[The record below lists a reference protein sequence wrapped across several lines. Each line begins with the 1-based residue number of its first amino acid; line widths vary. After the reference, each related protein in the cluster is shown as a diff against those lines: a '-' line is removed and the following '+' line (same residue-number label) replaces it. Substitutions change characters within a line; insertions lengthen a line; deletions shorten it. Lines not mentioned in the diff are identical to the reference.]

1 MYNELLADTSLVLPK
16 EADYGRHAYYLY
28 VVRHPNRDEIMAKLR
43 ENNIFV
49 NISYPWPIHTMTGY
63 QYLGWKEGLLP
74 ETEAAAKE
82 IFSLPMYPSLADE
95 EVKRV
100 SETLHNLL

>member
-1 MYNELLADTSLVLPK
+1 MILPK

-28 VVRHPNRDEIMAKLR
+28 VVRHPRRDEILEKLR

-63 QYLGWKEGLLP
+63 QFLGWKEGSLP

-82 IFSLPMYPSLADE
+82 IFSLPMYPSLTNE
-95 EVKRV
+95 QVKRV
-100 SETLHNLL
+100 SKVLHMILK